1 MLGFLNIPK
10 RLKALQERTP
20 LGMLQLKHDRVRLLT
35 AIAGI
40 TFADVLIFMQLGF
53 ADALYKSN
61 TQYPRALQADL
72 IIISPQAK
80 SFSKLRTFP
89 KRRLYQALDVPGVST
104 TDAMNIGSKEW
115 RNPQTREKSSL
126 MIIGQNPDQLAF
138 SLPEINQQI
147 GSTRSPDTFLF
158 DQAAR
163 GDYSELIEAVQQG
176 GTATTEI
183 GLRTVSVNGLFKV
196 GASFGDDGALVTSN
210 DNFFRQF
217 PNRDSGTVNLGLLNL
232 KPGYTPELVQ
242 AQLIEHLPSD
252 VQVLTRQGY
261 IDFELNEIQS
271 NSPIGVVF
279 SIGSA
284 MGFVVGIVIVY
295 QVLST
300 DVNSHLSEYATFKAM
315 GYRNGY
321 LLGIVFEEAI
331 ILSLL
336 GFGPSLGLGL
346 GIYALAAAATSL
358 PMAMTTGRAM
368 TVFVLTV
375 AMCGV
380 SGAIATQKLQAA
392 DPADIFS

>member
-1 MLGFLNIPK
+1 MLGFLNIHK
-10 RLKALQERTP
+10 RLRALQDRTP
-20 LGMLQLKHDRVRLLT
+20 LGLLQLKHDRMRLLT
-35 AIAGI
+35 AISGI
-40 TFADVLIFMQLGF
+40 AFADVLIFMQLGF

-61 TQYPRALQADL
+61 TQYPRAIQADL
-72 IIISPQAK
+72 ILISPQAK

-89 KRRLYQALDVPGVST
+89 RRRLYQALDVPGVST
-104 TDAMNIGSKEW
+104 TDALNIGSKEW

-126 MIIGQNPDQLAF
+126 MIIGQNPAQSAF

-147 GSTRSPDTFLF
+147 GNTRSPDTFLF

-163 GDYSELIEAVQQG
+163 GDYSELIETVQQG
-176 GTATTEI
+176 STATTEI
-183 GLRTVSVNGLFKV
+183 GLRTVSVNGLFTV

-217 PNRDSGTVNLGLLNL
+217 PNRDSGTVNLGLINL
-232 KPGYTPELVQ
+232 QPGYEPEWVQ
-242 AQLIEHLPSD
+242 SQLIEHLPRD
-252 VQVLTRQGY
+252 VQVLTHEGY

-336 GFGPSLGLGL
+336 GFVPSFGLGL

-358 PMAMTTGRAM
+358 PMAMTTGRAIA
-368 TVFVLTV
+368 VLVLTV

-380 SGAIATQKLQAA
+380 SGAVATQKLQAA